1 LPFLPIL
8 TYVGNLSSG
17 QAAAL
22 APSRNATTLRYVA
35 RQPIFDRGEKVFGY
49 ELLFRDSL
57 ENCFVGDADEAS
69 RATLDG
75 TLVMGLDV
83 LCDGRRAFVNCTR
96 DTLIKGLVGLLPST
110 STVVEILETV
120 PADPDVMT
128 ACHSL
133 KEQGYA
139 IALDDY
145 VANDRREP
153 LAEVADIIKVD
164 LQLTTPEECE
174 QLVKQFGRWRCR
186 MLAEKVETQ
195 NQFGQARDQGFV
207 YFQGYFFRR
216 PEMMGTHDMPAN
228 RLNYIRML
236 QEVSRPELDVPGL
249 EKLIKEEASV
259 CYRLLRYLNSSM
271 FGFRKEIHSVR
282 HALSILGERD
292 LRRWVRLIAAVGAG
306 QDKTSDLVL
315 SALVRGRFCELLA
328 PKVTHGESDLFLMGL
343 LSLIDAMLETPM
355 QAVLEKIPLDA
366 ATNAVLLGQSSVL
379 RPVFQLMLAHESGE
393 CEAAAALSA
402 GLRLDADDV
411 AASYWQ
417 AQQWARELSMEL

>member
-1 LPFLPIL
+1 M
-8 TYVGNLSSG
+8 
-17 QAAAL
+17 
-22 APSRNATTLRYVA
+22 RYVA
-35 RQPIFDRGEKVFGY
+35 RQPIFDREEKVFGY

-69 RATLDG
+69 RATLDR

-83 LCDGRRAFVNCTR
+83 LCDDRRAFVNCTR

-110 STVVEILETV
+110 TTVVEILETV
-120 PADPDVMT
+120 PADPDVMA

-133 KEQGYA
+133 KEQGYV
-139 IALDDY
+139 IALDDF
-145 VANDRREP
+145 VADDQREP
-153 LAEVADIIKVD
+153 LAEMADIIKVD
-164 LQLTTPEECE
+164 WLLTTQVERER
-174 QLVKQFGRWRCR
+174 LMKQFGPWRCR

-195 NQFGQARDQGFV
+195 AQFEQARDQGFV

-236 QEVSRPELDVPGL
+236 QEVSRPELDVPSL
-249 EKLIKEEASV
+249 EKLVKEEASV
-259 CYRLLRYLNSSM
+259 CYRLLRYLNSAV
-271 FGFRKEIHSVR
+271 FGFKKEIHSVR

-328 PKVTHGESDLFLMGL
+328 PKVAHGESDLFLMGL

-366 ATNAVLLGQSSVL
+366 ATNAVLLGQPSAL
-379 RPVFQLMLAHESGE
+379 RPVFQLMLAHESGAW
-393 CEAAAALSA
+393 EAAAALSA

-411 AASYWQ
+411 AACYWQ
-417 AQQWARELSMEL
+417 AQQWARELSVEI

>member
-1 LPFLPIL
+1 M
-8 TYVGNLSSG
+8 
-17 QAAAL
+17 
-22 APSRNATTLRYVA
+22 RYVA
-35 RQPIFDRGEKVFGY
+35 RQPIFDREEKVFGY
-49 ELLFRDSL
+49 ELLFRDSM

-69 RATLDG
+69 RATLDRS
-75 TLVMGLDV
+75 LVMGLDV

-110 STVVEILETV
+110 TTVVEILETV
-120 PADPDVMT
+120 PADPDVMA

-133 KEQGYA
+133 KQQGYI

-145 VANDRREP
+145 VADDRREP
-153 LAEVADIIKVD
+153 LAEMADIIKVD
-164 LQLTTPEECE
+164 LLLTTQEERE
-174 QLVKQFGRWRCR
+174 RLMKQFGPWRCR

-195 NQFGQARDQGFV
+195 SQFAQARDQGFV

-249 EKLIKEEASV
+249 EKLVKEEASV
-259 CYRLLRYLNSSM
+259 CYRLLRYLNSAV
-271 FGFRKEIHSVR
+271 FGFKKEIHSVR

-328 PKVTHGESDLFLMGL
+328 PKVAHGESDLFLMGL

-366 ATNAVLLGQSSVL
+366 ATNAVLLGQPSAL

-393 CEAAAALSA
+393 WEAAAALSA
-402 GLRLDADDV
+402 GLRPDAADV
-411 AASYWQ
+411 AACYWQ
-417 AQQWARELSMEL
+417 AQQWARELSVEI